1 MTSQPSETEGRPSIQ
16 GDSKGYFVYIQGDLD
31 NIPPANLSCR
41 NSGHT
46 WPTEPAFFLSQ
57 AVLEA
62 ARTAEAPA
70 IGGGGE
76 REESGLPSTRP
87 GSGSLS

>member
-1 MTSQPSETEGRPSIQ
+1 MTSQPSETEGRPGIQ

-62 ARTAEAPA
+62 ARTPA
-70 IGGGGE
+70 IGGGGGS
-76 REESGLPSTRP
+76 EESGLPSTRP
-87 GSGSLS
+87 GPGSLS